1 MLLGGHTVVSA
12 ELIFASLTTID
23 LINKTFTHDS
33 RQTV

>member
-12 ELIFASLTTID
+12 ELIFALRTTID